1 MQRIFLSY
9 TYKPHPGYAKEL
21 DELERTVRR
30 VIEAM
35 DLRVADG
42 KDLAG
47 RAVENEVKQ
56 RIKDADAL
64 IELVIPQANE
74 DGKIVLPEYV
84 ESEFH
89 HADALEKPTLRILHT
104 ELKVRGL
111 GAGNEYILFQPDKML
126 EVVMKLLQTLALW
139 KKESGRSVKIKIQP
153 EHIAWT
159 FNENTKNSCE
169 YQLKID
175 TSQPARLPQRT
186 QLWLE
191 EGNKAFVLVPN
202 YVEGA
207 MVMVHLTED
216 GNTWRSPFVQPN
228 MGTIELTKI

>member
-9 TYKPHPGYAKEL
+9 TYKPHPDYAKEL

-35 DLRVADG
+35 GLRVTDG
-42 KDLAG
+42 KDLGG
-47 RAVENEVKQ
+47 RAVEAEVER
-56 RIKDADAL
+56 RIDDADAL
-64 IELVIPQANE
+64 IALFTPQADNHGE
-74 DGKIVLPEYV
+74 PILPEYV
-84 ESEFH
+84 GTEFQRARKEKATLRVL
-89 HADALEKPTLRILHT
+89 HADLEA
-104 ELKVRGL
+104 RGL
-111 GAGNEYILFQPDKML
+111 GAGNEHVLFQTNNML
-126 EVVMKLLQTLALW
+126 DVVMKLLQTLALW
-139 KKESGRSVKIKIQP
+139 KKESGRAVKIKVQP
-153 EHIAWT
+153 EQIALT
-159 FNENTKNSCE
+159 FSDNPRNSCD

-175 TSQPARLPQRT
+175 TRQPAMLPQRT

-207 MVMVHLTED
+207 MVMVNLTVD